1 MLKSAREDTNHTLS
15 KKAKNESLKR
25 PLKGSAGKIL
35 HLGKKE
41 EKTEIRNISGT
52 QKKHKIPTL
61 EPLKKITQSDT
72 AWSNGGPER
81 DVADVEVEGGK
92 SQVKQQKPSAQ
103 PSQL

>member
-1 MLKSAREDTNHTLS
+1 VKGEETSRSPILRPPPLARGVRSLLGRYGFIKKPGARRYLLKSAREDTNHTLS

-61 EPLKKITQSDT
+61 EP
-72 AWSNGGPER
+72 
-81 DVADVEVEGGK
+81 
-92 SQVKQQKPSAQ
+92 
-103 PSQL
+103 